1 MDTIVQTLLQP
12 TIRDILKRPLFQKA
26 EVHASEEALNRTVRW
41 VHIMEVIQAGRLL
54 SGGELILTTG
64 IGWQDDAERSLI
76 FLQQLLD
83 SGASGLCIELVTY
96 TARPPV
102 RMLELAKREHF
113 PILLFHEQV
122 RYIDITQDLHAYFI
136 NQHHQMVSELEAL
149 SRQLGQLLLSGKGLR
164 PLLELLQQTTAAQVA
179 FFPLNAEAQFVPFMT
194 KAKADKFYERWIYNE
209 MFPAPLLSQQL
220 AHRPIVALG
229 HLFADLL
236 IHAKQE
242 LTEFQILALDR
253 CATAI
258 AQEMMR
264 TQYVEEKRR
273 YQDDLWLGDWL
284 SGKHDLTEINDYIRH
299 SKPSAK
305 LGCVAVCVFQLEVS
319 HMEATDFESL
329 LLQRYRVARAI
340 FEGEGFYL
348 LSLLL
353 QGQIVFI
360 LLDQLDQLDR
370 QKWKERL
377 LQAVARLRKT
387 EMKQEPALF
396 SGLWGIGKLATQLDQ
411 AADSYATAKETLA
424 IQRDAGPLPAPFFDE
439 LHTYKIIFALK
450 KSGML
455 DELIREYIEPLA
467 TYDKEKH
474 GQLLLTLKTYLIRSG
489 SKQDTARELFIARQT
504 LYHRLDKI
512 VALLGK
518 DFMNADKRL
527 AIELAV
533 NAYEYTRGA
542 IR

>member
-1 MDTIVQTLLQP
+1 MRGVDTIVQTLLQL
-12 TIRDILKRPLFQKA
+12 TIRDILQRPLFQKA
-26 EVHASEEALNRTVRW
+26 EVLASEDALNRTVRW
-41 VHIMEVIQAGRLL
+41 VHIMEVIQAGQLL

-64 IGWQDDAERSLI
+64 IGWQEDEERSLI

-96 TARPPV
+96 TSRPPA

-122 RYIDITQDLHAYFI
+122 RYIDITQDLHAHFI
-136 NQHHQMVSELEAL
+136 NQHHKMVSELETL

-164 PLLELLQQTTAAQVA
+164 PLLELLQQTTGAQVA

-209 MFPAPLLSQQL
+209 MFSAPLLSQQL

-236 IHAKQE
+236 IHARQE

-253 CATAI
+253 CATAV

-264 TQYVEEKRR
+264 TQYTEEKRR

-284 SGKHDLTEINDYIRH
+284 SGKHGLTEINDYIRRI
-299 SKPSAK
+299 KPSAK
-305 LGCVAVCVFQLEVS
+305 LGSVAVCVFQLEAS
-319 HMEATDFESL
+319 HMEAADFESL

-348 LSLLL
+348 LPLLL

-360 LLDQLDQLDR
+360 LLDQLER

-377 LQAVARLRKT
+377 LQAVERLRKT

-396 SGLWGIGKLATQLDQ
+396 SGLWGIGKLAAQVDQ
-411 AADSYATAKETLA
+411 AAESYAAAKETLA

-439 LHTYKIIFALK
+439 LHTYKIISALK

-455 DELIREYIEPLA
+455 DELIREYIEPLVS
-467 TYDKEKH
+467 YDKEKH

-512 VALLGK
+512 IALLGE

-533 NAYEYTRGA
+533 NAYEYTREA